1 MSKECRNGG
10 KSEDRG
16 ANWRVLGAKLVK
28 RRQWASVNPEGEK
41 R

>member
-1 MSKECRNGG
+1 MMSKEG

-28 RRQWASVNPEGEK
+28 RLQWASVNPG

>member
-1 MSKECRNGG
+1 MSKECKNGG

-16 ANWRVLGAKLVK
+16 ANWRVSGAKLVK
-28 RRQWASVNPEGEK
+28 RRQWASVKPGGEM

>member
-1 MSKECRNGG
+1 MSKECKKGG

-28 RRQWASVNPEGEK
+28 WRQRASVNPGG
-41 R
+41 